1 MRITYDN
8 EAQASYVYFT
18 SIEPAGSVE
27 TFSVGLDIGLDEGK
41 QIAILRLFENEECHF
56 GGRLNHIRRH
66 PQAAF
71 DETSQSILIT
81 FAPNEEVARVVSWDA
96 NIDLD
101 KEGQILGIEILFAY
115 DDGKSNDGLELISA
129 DDKLEH
135 LSKFIVAVDALE

>member
-18 SIEPAGSVE
+18 PIDPAGSVE
-27 TFSVGLDIGLDEGK
+27 TFSVRLDIGLDKSK
-41 QIAILRLFENEECHF
+41 QIATLRLFESEDCHYS
-56 GGRLNHIRRH
+56 GRLNYMRRH

-71 DETSQSILIT
+71 DETSQSMVIT
-81 FAPNEEVARVVSWDA
+81 FAPNEEIARVVPWDA

-101 KEGQILGIEILFAY
+101 KEGQILGIEILFAC
-115 DDGKSNDGLELISA
+115 DDGKSDDGMELISA

-135 LSKFIVAVDALE
+135 LSKFIVGVDAL